1 MTKVINYP
9 FAFFE
14 GEIKPFELARVNI
27 MTNALQYGTAV
38 FGGIRGYLAQDSKNI
53 NIFRLTDHYQRF
65 LNSLKIINK
74 SIRYDKRKLMEIT
87 LELARKNKP
96 ETDCYFRPF
105 AYASCLDFS
114 PDLTEVNFDFAMYA
128 VKLGEYLPINKG
140 LKLVV
145 SSWTRLSDNVLPPR
159 AKITGGY
166 INSSMAR
173 TDAVRVGCDDALMMT
188 SDGHIAEGSAANF
201 FLVRDGQL
209 ITPPSYGDI
218 LEGITRRSIITVAG
232 DLGIPVVERPIDKTE
247 VYVADEAFLAGT
259 GVQVAW
265 ISEVDGR
272 VIGEGKIGPISAK
285 IQKLFF
291 NIVRGR
297 EKKYASWLTK
307 V

>member
-1 MTKVINYP
+1 MNYP

-14 GEIKPFELARVNI
+14 GKITPFELARVNI

-38 FGGIRGYLAQDSKNI
+38 FGGIRGYLAEDGKTV
-53 NIFRLTDHYQRF
+53 NIFRLNDHFQRF
-65 LNSLKIINK
+65 LNCLKIINK
-74 SIRYDKRKLMEIT
+74 SIRYDRRKLMEIT

-96 ETDCYFRPF
+96 ESDCYFRPF
-105 AYASCLDFS
+105 AYASGLDFS
-114 PDLTEVNFDFAMYA
+114 PDLTEVNFDYAMYV

-140 LKLVV
+140 LKLMV
-145 SSWTRLSDNVLPPR
+145 SNWTRLSDNVLPPR
-159 AKITGGY
+159 AKISGGY

-173 TDAVRVGCDDALMMT
+173 TDAVRLGCDDALMMT
-188 SDGHIAEGSAANF
+188 TDGHIAEASAANF
-201 FLVRDGQL
+201 FLVRDGKL
-209 ITPPSYGDI
+209 ITAPSYGDI
-218 LEGITRRSIITVAG
+218 LEGITRRSIMTLAV

-247 VYVADEAFLAGT
+247 IYVAEEAFLAGT

-272 VIGEGKIGPISAK
+272 VIGEGTIGPISAK

-291 NIVRGR
+291 SIVRGK
-297 EKKYASWLTK
+297 EKKYIPWLTK

>member
-1 MTKVINYP
+1 
-9 FAFFE
+9 
-14 GEIKPFELARVNI
+14 
-27 MTNALQYGTAV
+27 
-38 FGGIRGYLAQDSKNI
+38 
-53 NIFRLTDHYQRF
+53 
-65 LNSLKIINK
+65 
-74 SIRYDKRKLMEIT
+74 
-87 LELARKNKP
+87 
-96 ETDCYFRPF
+96 
-105 AYASCLDFS
+105 
-114 PDLTEVNFDFAMYA
+114 MYA